1 MDLRKKLIYGALSFG
16 VIGFLIY
23 LAIPMDS
30 ATYKKYSQVILANDS
45 SFLRVYLNEEDQWCL
60 PPSLQAEIPHKL
72 KIAAIEYED
81 QYFYYHPGINPIA
94 ILRAAYLNI
103 KKKKIVSGGSTI
115 SMQLA
120 RMRNNR
126 KRTFFNK
133 LKEIFITFKYEF
145 QYTKD
150 EILSEYLSHAPYG
163 SNVRGY
169 LAASHRFFGK
179 KSYQLTW
186 GEAATLAVL
195 PNSPGLI
202 FPSKN
207 GKALKNKR
215 DKLLLT
221 LRNRKIIDQETYELS
236 LLEQVPDQII
246 PFPLSA
252 PHLTDQIHQENQI
265 DIVRT
270 TIDPNIQYE
279 TKFFVHQHANYLQQL
294 GIQNVSALVINN
306 NTSEVA
312 SYVGSQDYHDLENAG
327 RVDGI
332 RSNRSSGSIL
342 KPYLYALAIDDG
354 LILPQTLIRD
364 VPTYYNS
371 FSPNNASE
379 EFSGIVPANQALVH
393 SLNVPAV
400 RLLNAYGVN
409 KFYNML
415 KEAGVSSLFRNSDE
429 YGLPLILG
437 GAEVSPW
444 DMAKLY
450 SGMANGGVFRNITYL
465 SKSKPAYQKQLVS
478 QAASYQILTELKEL
492 LRPGLE
498 FYWKKY
504 GSQKPIAWKT
514 GTSYGHKDAWA
525 VGTTPEWTIVVWV
538 GNFSGQSN
546 KSLSG
551 MKSAGPLLFNLLNVL
566 PKEELTTWFEPDE
579 VNTVKVKTCKQTGFY
594 AGIDCEETEMV
605 DAPVRMKPI
614 DTCPYHQ
621 SMYVN
626 HQGNAVCSHC
636 WDPTKTMKSFLS
648 YSPDVNYY
656 LKKSGK
662 VPETT
667 PEHNPSCPT
676 RQEHDVLQIIY
687 PVGYSNIFV
696 PRDFDGSHEPIVSRF
711 ATRHPDREIFWYLD
725 DQLLGSSTHQTTWP
739 LKLNAGNHRLM
750 VQDEEGNKDQ
760 VEFTVTLN

>member
-1 MDLRKKLIYGALSFG
+1 MRLKKKAIYFILSVG
-16 VIGFLIY
+16 IIGFLTY
-23 LAIPMDS
+23 LVIPMDPGS
-30 ATYKKYSQVILANDS
+30 YRNYSQVILARDS
-45 SFLRVYLNEEDQWCL
+45 SFLRVYLNQEEQWCL
-60 PPSLQAEIPHKL
+60 PPSLQEVIPDKL
-72 KIAAIEYED
+72 RIAVIEYED
-81 QYFYYHPGINPIA
+81 QYFYYHPGINPVA
-94 ILRAAYLNI
+94 IFRAAYLNI
-103 KKKKIVSGGSTI
+103 KRKKIVSGGSTI

-120 RMRNNR
+120 RMRNNQER
-126 KRTFFNK
+126 SFINK
-133 LKEIFITFKYEF
+133 LKETFVAFKYEF
-145 QYTKD
+145 HYSKD
-150 EILSEYLSHAPYG
+150 EILAEYLSHAPYG

-179 KSYQLTW
+179 KPHQLTW

-195 PNSPGLI
+195 PNAPGLI

-215 DKLLLT
+215 DQLLLI
-221 LRNRKIIDQETYELS
+221 LKERKIIDNETYELS
-236 LLEQVPDQII
+236 LLEQVPDEII
-246 PFPLSA
+246 PFPLAA
-252 PHLTDQIHQENQI
+252 PHLTDHIHQENQI

-279 TKFFVHQHANYLQQL
+279 TNFFVHQHANYLKQL

-306 NTSEVA
+306 KTSEVI
-312 SYVGSQDYHDLENAG
+312 SYVGSQDYDDLENAG

-342 KPYLYALAIDDG
+342 KPYLYALAIDEG

-379 EFSGIVPANQALVH
+379 EFSGIVPAHEALVH

-450 SGMANGGVFRNITYL
+450 SGMANGGKFGDITYL
-465 SKSKPAYQKQLVS
+465 SKSNTSYQNQLIS
-478 QAASYQILTELKEL
+478 QVASYQILTELKEL
-492 LRPGLE
+492 VRPGLE

-525 VGTTPEWTIVVWV
+525 VGVTPEWTIVVWA
-538 GNFSGQSN
+538 GNFTGQSN

-551 MKSAGPLLFNLLNVL
+551 MKSAGPLLFNLLNAL
-566 PKEELTTWFEPDE
+566 PKKETTTWFEPDE
-579 VNTVKVKTCKQTGFY
+579 VNTVKVKICKQTGFY
-594 AGIDCEETEMV
+594 AGIDCKNALMV
-605 DAPVRMKPI
+605 DAPIGMKPLEI
-614 DTCPYHQ
+614 CPYHR
-621 SMYVN
+621 STHID
-626 HQGNAVCSHC
+626 HQGYAVCSHC
-636 WDPTKTMKSFLS
+636 WTHAKTRKSYLS

-667 PEHNPSCPT
+667 PEHNPNCPT

-696 PRDFDGSHEPIVSRF
+696 PKDFDGSHEPIVSRF

-725 DQLLGSSTHQTTWP
+725 DQLLGSTTHQTTWP
-739 LKLNAGNHRLM
+739 LKLKAGEHRLM

-760 VEFTVTLN
+760 VEFSVTLN